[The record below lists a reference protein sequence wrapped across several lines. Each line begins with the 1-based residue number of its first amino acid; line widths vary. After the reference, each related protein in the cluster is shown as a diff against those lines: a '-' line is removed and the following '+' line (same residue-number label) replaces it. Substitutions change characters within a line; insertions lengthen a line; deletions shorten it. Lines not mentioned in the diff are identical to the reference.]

1 MNPSNRNRQK
11 YIKYKNKLNHIIK
24 IAKKLYY
31 EEQLI
36 KHKQN
41 SKLMW
46 KTLNKLLNKPT
57 NNTKTTKKFVESNL
71 KTIIEDPEE
80 IANKFNDYFI
90 NIGPNLAKKIKCKD
104 NDTFEKYLITGSN
117 PSSLFL
123 NAITPNELELE
134 LNI

>member
-1 MNPSNRNRQK
+1 MNSSNRNKQE
-11 YIKYKNKLNHIIK
+11 YIKYKNKLNHNYYK
-24 IAKKLYY
+24 NSKKLYY

-57 NNTKTTKKFVESNL
+57 NNDKITKMFVESNS

-80 IANKFNDYFI
+80 TANKFNDYFI
-90 NIGPNLAKKIKCKD
+90 NIGPNLAKK
-104 NDTFEKYLITGSN
+104 
-117 PSSLFL
+117 
-123 NAITPNELELE
+123 
-134 LNI
+134 